1 MNALR
6 HRPAEVIFL
15 VVAFILGV
23 MALQGASTLPPPF
36 YEKLGPAAFPR
47 AIGVIILALAGMKLI
62 STLVRPLPPAP
73 VDPEAD
79 AAPARDYGR
88 AFGMFVLMWVYLG
101 AMSYRLADF
110 RITTALFLFAA
121 MWLAAG
127 RSKVVT
133 LVLMLAACIALS
145 LGMDFFFRKFFFLDL

>member
-6 HRPAEVIFL
+6 HRPTEILFV

-23 MALQGASTLPPPF
+23 MTLQGASTLPPPF

-47 AIGVIILALAGMKLI
+47 AIGVVILVLAGLKLI
-62 STLVRPLPPAP
+62 SIIVRPLPPTAIGSQS
-73 VDPEAD
+73 D

-88 AFGMFVLMWVYLG
+88 AFGMFVLMWIYLG
-101 AMSYRLADF
+101 AISYRLADF
-110 RITTALFLFAA
+110 RITTTLFLFAA

-127 RSKVVT
+127 RSKALT
-133 LVLMLAACIALS
+133 LIVMLATCIALS
-145 LGMDFFFRKFFFLDL
+145 LGMDFFFRKFFYLDL